1 MVDSS
6 GLGNLVMF
14 AAFLAGAAFSL
25 LLMSLNPRLLRRHQ
39 VIRPA
44 RSCVR
49 LSPDERRD
57 VLPGLWLKSV
67 ERSRIGVGE
76 V

>member
-44 RSCVR
+44 RSCPVCDCR
-49 LSPDERRD
+49 LTREGMYCPDCGSR
-57 VLPGLWLKSV
+57 VLNAAG
-67 ERSRIGVGE
+67 
-76 V
+76 